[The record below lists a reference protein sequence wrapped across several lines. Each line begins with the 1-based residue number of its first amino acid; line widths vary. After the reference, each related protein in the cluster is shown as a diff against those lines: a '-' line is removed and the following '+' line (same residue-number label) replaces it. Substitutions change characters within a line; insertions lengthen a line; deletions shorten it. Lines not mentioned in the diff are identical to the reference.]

1 MRSVFVILGCP
12 ILLFISFDISGQMTD
27 DLVTTDEE
35 TDVTFNVTTNDA
47 VFLPQPNTV
56 DLNTSLFGRQTS
68 ITTAEGKYSVN
79 SSGDVTFEPVRNFFG
94 QATLQYAMN
103 YGFLGLTVG
112 TAMIYVTVNGV
123 NDPPITKAD
132 EEETDEDQSASHGPL
147 HLRQKARIG
156 VLYPARMQTI
166 Q

>member
-1 MRSVFVILGCP
+1 
-12 ILLFISFDISGQMTD
+12 MTD

-132 EEETDEDQSASHGPL
+132 EEETDEDQSVVV
-147 HLRQKARIG
+147 K
-156 VLYPARMQTI
+156 VLANDSDPDDGIDPATI
-166 Q
+166 QITEAEGGTFVPNAS

>member
-1 MRSVFVILGCP
+1 
-12 ILLFISFDISGQMTD
+12 MTD

-79 SSGDVTFEPVRNFFG
+79 SSGDVTFEPVRNFFWSG
-94 QATLQYAMN
+94 DAAICYELRIPGTYRR
-103 YGFLGLTVG
+103 YG
-112 TAMIYVTVNGV
+112 
-123 NDPPITKAD
+123 DD
-132 EEETDEDQSASHGPL
+132 
-147 HLRQKARIG
+147 LRYSKWS
-156 VLYPARMQTI
+156 
-166 Q
+166 